1 MESASRDRA
10 GGRAGSSLRLS
21 MVRSLVLAIALAG
34 LAAASVWSI
43 LVGWADYSAR
53 QLTVAGTEKALALT
67 PWQAA
72 YYVQLAAL
80 ISDDDPRRASEA
92 LQRAVAL
99 DPYDSVSWIELGLRV
114 EADGHSAA
122 AEPYFLRA
130 AEVDKEYL
138 PKWTFANYYFR
149 RDEESKFWFWAK
161 AAAQMLYGDP
171 LPLFR
176 LSGKVVED
184 GNLIDRLE
192 IRRPDIQA
200 AYLSYLLSQNR
211 LDLIGPATHRLL
223 DQGRESDVPLLL
235 TACDRLISAE
245 LTDDALAL
253 WNGLAKARKIP
264 YAPLAPDAEKIL
276 ANDSFLP
283 TSALQG
289 FAWRLPTV
297 DGISAS
303 REENP
308 SGLRLTFSGA
318 QPENCEPL
326 YRVLPVRE
334 NTVYE
339 FTVLYRTAGIQ
350 PDTGLGWRVTDMDG
364 GNLMEDPESLA
375 SENEAHSITRFTVPS
390 GCRLVR
396 INLEYQRAPGT
407 TRIEGS
413 IILREAGLQRTAQFP
428 EKLPGRVM
436 K

>member
-1 MESASRDRA
+1 M
-10 GGRAGSSLRLS
+10 RLS
-21 MVRSLVLAIALAG
+21 VMRSTVLAIALTG
-34 LAAASVWSI
+34 LAAASTWSI
-43 LVGWADYSAR
+43 LVGWADYWAR
-53 QLTVAGTEKALALT
+53 QLTVAATEKALALT
-67 PWQAA
+67 PWQAG
-72 YYVQLAAL
+72 YYFQLAIL
-80 ISDDDPRRASEA
+80 ISDDDPKRASEA
-92 LQRAVAL
+92 LQRAVAMN
-99 DPYDSVSWIELGLRV
+99 PSDSRSWIELGLRV
-114 EADGHSAA
+114 EADGHNAT
-122 AEPYFLRA
+122 AERYFLRA

-138 PKWTFANYYFR
+138 PKWTLANYYFR
-149 RDEESKFWFWAK
+149 RDQESKFWFWAK

-223 DQGRESDVPLLL
+223 DQGRKSDVPLLL
-235 TACDRLISAE
+235 TACDRLISTKLA
-245 LTDDALAL
+245 DDALAL
-253 WNGLAKARKIP
+253 WNGLAKARRIP
-264 YAPLAPDAEKIL
+264 YAPLAPDAERIL
-276 ANDSFLP
+276 TNDSFLP

-326 YRVLPVRE
+326 LRVLPVRE
-334 NTVYE
+334 NTAYE
-339 FTVLYRTAGIQ
+339 FTALYRTTGIK
-350 PDTGLGWRVTDMDG
+350 PNTGLAWRVTDMNG
-364 GNLMEDPESLA
+364 GGTMEAPESLA
-375 SENEAHSITRFTVPS
+375 SEDDARAKIRFLTPA

-396 INLEYQRAPGT
+396 IALAYRRTLGT
-407 TRIEGS
+407 IRIEGS
-413 IILREAGLQRTAQFP
+413 IVLREAGLQRTAQFP

-436 K
+436 